1 MAMRFRKS
9 IKLAPGVRMNF
20 SGSGVS
26 WSLGPRGASIGIS
39 KRGTYLNTGIPGTGF
54 YARERIGG
62 TSARQN
68 SRSSSTTSVSI
79 SVSISDDGTIN
90 FKDQSGQALSDR
102 FISAA
107 KRQHGE
113 AIRNLIQEKCDEINR
128 EIESVGDL
136 HLLTPSPKQRPVYLA
151 RLFDVVKPQPPIP
164 KHLSFF
170 RSLFKSQRD
179 KAEAENRAN
188 ITAFENQLKKW
199 KEQLEAFI
207 ESERLKRELVEYK
220 IFNDIDAMGLFL
232 EEKLQEIAWPRETN
246 VSTEI
251 THEGRVVFI
260 DVDLPEIED
269 MPNKTATIPSKGYKL
284 SVKEMSSTQMQKLY
298 MKHIHGIAF
307 LTIGQAFHALPNAQ
321 EIIFSGY
328 SQRPDKSTGHIADE
342 YLLSVRVIRSAW
354 GKLNFDNLASIDVI
368 EALTNFELRRTMSKT
383 GEFKS
388 ILPFAPA

>member
-9 IKLAPGVRMNF
+9 VKLAPGIRMNF

-62 TSARQN
+62 TNTRQN

-79 SVSISDDGTIN
+79 SVGIANDGTIN

-102 FISAA
+102 FIRAA

-113 AIRNLIQEKCDEINR
+113 AIRNLIQEKCDEINH

-136 HLLTPSPKQRPVYLA
+136 HLLTPSPKHRPVYLA

-164 KHLSFF
+164 KRLGFF

-179 KAEAENRAN
+179 KVEAENRDN

-199 KEQLEAFI
+199 EEQLEAFI
-207 ESERLKRELVEYK
+207 ESERINRELVEYK
-220 IFNDIDAMGLFL
+220 IYHDIAAMELFW
-232 EEKLQEIAWPRETN
+232 EGKLQEIAWPRETN

-260 DVDLPEIED
+260 DVDLPELED
-269 MPNKTATIPSKGYKL
+269 MPNKMATVPSKGYKL
-284 SVKEMSSTQMQKLY
+284 SVKELSPTQVQKLY

-328 SQRPDKSTGHIADE
+328 SQRPDKSTGHIVDE

-383 GEFKS
+383 GEFKP

>member
-1 MAMRFRKS
+1 MAIRFRKS
-9 IKLAPGVRMNF
+9 VKLAPGIRMNF

-54 YARERIGG
+54 YTRERIGG
-62 TSARQN
+62 TNTRQN

-79 SVSISDDGTIN
+79 SVGIADDGTIN
-90 FKDQSGQALSDR
+90 FKDQSGQALPDR
-102 FISAA
+102 FIRAA

-128 EIESVGDL
+128 EIESVGEL
-136 HLLTPSPKQRPVYLA
+136 HLLTPSPKQRPVYVE
-151 RLFDVVKPQPPIP
+151 RIFDVVKPQPPIP
-164 KHLSFF
+164 KRLGFF

-179 KAEAENRAN
+179 KAEAENQAN
-188 ITAFENQLKKW
+188 VTAFDNQLKKW
-199 KEQLEAFI
+199 EEQRETFI
-207 ESERLKRELVEYK
+207 ESERINRDLVEYK
-220 IFNDIDAMGLFL
+220 IYHDIDAMGLFL
-232 EEKLQEIAWPRETN
+232 EEKLQEISWPRETN

-260 DVDLPEIED
+260 DVDLPELED
-269 MPNKTATIPSKGYKL
+269 MPNKMATVPSKGYKL
-284 SVKEMSSTQMQKLY
+284 SVKEMSSTQVQKLY

-328 SQRPDKSTGHIADE
+328 SQRPDKSTGHTVDE
-342 YLLSVRVIRSAW
+342 YLLSVRVIRRVW
-354 GKLNFDNLASIDVI
+354 EKLNFDNLASVDVV

-383 GEFKS
+383 GEFKP
-388 ILPFAPA
+388 ILPFVPA